1 MNPETTKAEVIKQVQ
16 TQYAVDNARQLIE
29 VSGQQD
35 RIKAKARQRTTNNL
49 SSFVRSIDQT
59 PTLRAQAQNISPP
72 HTLQTPILLSPH
84 QPLTDTITTR
94 TSIPPT
100 NRKSTSTAS
109 RSASRNRARP
119 CRAASRPAS
128 PSAWRS
134 TCPPGT
140 RSAPPTSTGYSRGR
154 NK

>member
-84 QPLTDTITTR
+84 QPLTDTTPHTR
-94 TSIPPT
+94 TSPNEQKINEHCFQKCVPKP
-100 NRKSTSTAS
+100 STALS
-109 RSASRNRARP
+109 SGEQT
-119 CRAASRPAS
+119 CFTQCMEKYM
-128 PSAWRS
+128 SAWNQV
-134 TCPPGT
+134 
-140 RSAPPTSTGYSRGR
+140 SATYTHRLQQGPQ
-154 NK
+154 